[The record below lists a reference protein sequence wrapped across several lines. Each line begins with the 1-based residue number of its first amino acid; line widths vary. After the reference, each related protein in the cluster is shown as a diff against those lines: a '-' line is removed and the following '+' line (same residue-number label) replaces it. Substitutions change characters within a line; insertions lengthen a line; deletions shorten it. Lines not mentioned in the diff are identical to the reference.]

1 VENLTDREEQPTEE
15 RLMLLWELAER
26 LGVDLG
32 DDADAHLRVLHMALT
47 TPAWTVTYPG
57 APNNTTLE
65 FYGDTIWNMAV
76 TELIVTTYPRQKYAE
91 SVEGYRIRLVAGTLQ
106 TTIATSIGLRAL
118 TLIPEGYE
126 PRAYGKK
133 IYTTDVLIG
142 SALEAFVGAVATWDE
157 HGAVALVKKLVEPS
171 FLKMEPLQVNSVR
184 DRDTIF
190 FGLSREQLV
199 GYVRLKLSITREICR
214 EPGPLKLRGIH
225 DVRERAMSDRAMASI
240 ARRLAYATYEHTDSS
255 AFARLLAMAG
265 KGKKLNPLIEG
276 AVRMLIG
283 DLILKISS
291 ERALVVAKRHSL
303 SDAEVLLT
311 TRLNGQ
317 GPPDFLCFPHGGGE
331 ERNIRIECWID
342 GRLMGK
348 AISKTH
354 EEARAKAAEA
364 ALNNPALEEVLD
376 DY

>member
-1 VENLTDREEQPTEE
+1 
-15 RLMLLWELAER
+15 MLLWEFVER
-26 LGVDLG
+26 FGIDLG
-32 DDADAHLRVLHMALT
+32 DDADAHLRVLHTALT
-47 TPAWTVTYPG
+47 TPAWTASHPG

-65 FYGDTIWNMAV
+65 FYGDAIWNMAV
-76 TELIVTTYPRQKYAE
+76 TELTIKTHTHRKDAE
-91 SVEGYRIRLVAGTLQ
+91 FVEGYRIRLVAGTLQ
-106 TTIATSIGLRAL
+106 TDIATTIGLHEL
-118 TLIPEGYE
+118 TLIPQGYE
-126 PRAYGKK
+126 PRTYGKK
-133 IYTTDVLIG
+133 TYTADVFIG
-142 SALEAFVGAVATWDE
+142 SALEAFVGAVATWNE
-157 HGAVALVKKLVEPS
+157 HEAIALVKKLVEPS
-171 FLKMEPLQVNSVR
+171 FLKMKPLHVNSVR

-214 EPGPLKLRGIH
+214 DPGLLKLRGIH
-225 DVRERAMSDRAMASI
+225 DVRERAMSDRAMTSI
-240 ARRLAYATYEHTDSS
+240 ARRLDYATYKHADSS

-276 AVRMLIG
+276 AVRMLIEN
-283 DLILKISS
+283 LILKISS

-331 ERNIRIECWID
+331 DRNIRIECWID